1 MAEDTKKELISIKP
15 ENFFSDWDGT
25 RVKRDVRVTGTDY
38 KLEFNLPVPATAEEV
53 AEMYKIDNATEV
65 LAIAVKQISYNR
77 DTDLR
82 KNITEA
88 DIDWSTADGEA
99 QAELFQN
106 CLTNPPEKKVS
117 EAKKVK
123 SVMAK
128 HGLAGISAE
137 ELDAILAQVKKQQA
151 KAKK

>member
-1 MAEDTKKELISIKP
+1 MTEEMKKELISIKP

-53 AEMYKIDNATEV
+53 AKMYKIDNATEV

-82 KNITEA
+82 KNITNA
-88 DIDWSTADGEA
+88 DIDWSEADGEA

-106 CLTNPPEKKVS
+106 SLTNPPERKTS
-117 EAKKVK
+117 ETKKVK
-123 SVMAK
+123 SVLSK
-128 HGLAGISAE
+128 YGLSAE
-137 ELDAILAQVKKQQA
+137 ELDEVLAQM
-151 KAKK
+151 KAKKGKK

>member
-1 MAEDTKKELISIKP
+1 MAEETKKELISIKP

-82 KNITEA
+82 KNITDA
-88 DIDWSTADGEA
+88 DIDWSEADGEA

-106 CLTNPPEKKVS
+106 SLTNPPERKTS
-117 EAKKVK
+117 ETKKVK
-123 SVMAK
+123 SVLSK
-128 HGLAGISAE
+128 YGLSAE
-137 ELDAILAQVKKQQA
+137 ELDEVLAQM
-151 KAKK
+151 KAKKGKK